1 MKTITKLAFLA
12 AAVAAIGTSAAF
24 ADDQQ
29 LQNRLALQRQ
39 AAERSQKSTTIA
51 VYAGH
56 QGVVSRSAMQGQRP
70 DLRFERRMNAKGQEF
85 GIYVPLK

>member
-1 MKTITKLAFLA
+1 MKTLTKLAFLA

-29 LQNRLALQRQ
+29 LQNRLALQRAQ
-39 AAERSQKSTTIA
+39 ASQKSTTIA
-51 VYAGH
+51 VYVGH
-56 QGVVSRSAMQGQRP
+56 HGVVSRSAMQDQRAE
-70 DLRFERRMNAKGQEF
+70 LRFERRMNAKGQEF

>member
-29 LQNRLALQRQ
+29 LQNRLALQRAQ
-39 AAERSQKSTTIA
+39 ASEKPTTIA

-56 QGVVSRSAMQGQRP
+56 HGVLSRSAMQNQLS
-70 DLRFERRMNAKGQEF
+70 DVRFERRMNAKGQEF

>member
-1 MKTITKLAFLA
+1 MKTNVKLAFLA

-29 LQNRLALQRQ
+29 LQNRLALQRAQ
-39 AAERSQKSTTIA
+39 ASQKPTTIA
-51 VYAGH
+51 VYAGRH
-56 QGVVSRSAMQGQRP
+56 GVVSRSAMQNQLS
-70 DLRFERRMNAKGQEF
+70 DVRFERRMNAKGQEF